1 MKVLNQAFGRDWAA
15 YHGDSCEV
23 IQAFPD
29 DSIHHHIFSPP
40 FNSLF
45 TFSNS
50 IRDLSNAPDMDF
62 FIQHF
67 EFLAKELLRTLIPGR
82 IMAVHCCNLPRT
94 YSTHGYQGIF
104 DFRGELIR
112 LFERVGFVYH
122 SEVTIWKDPVVAMQR
137 SKAQGLLHKTI
148 KDDSTICRQGIPD
161 YLIVFRKPGKNPEPV
176 CGYFETFSGE
186 GYTLDEI
193 RQQQYKAYN
202 DELRAFKEFER
213 LSSEGKKKFIETEG
227 YDPVKPEPLR
237 RSEEQDSIEVWQRY
251 ASPVWM
257 DIKQGDVLVGK
268 QGSKTKGTS
277 DGKDPE
283 DRKHMTPL
291 QLTVVRRA
299 LQLWTNPGDI
309 VYTPF
314 GGIGTEGYVA
324 IEQGRKAILSELKQ
338 AYFNVLV
345 HNMKVIAG
353 DEVYQPSLLDAL
365 YSREAVVA

>member
-1 MKVLNQAFGRDWAA
+1 MKVLNQAFGKNWAA

-23 IQAFPD
+23 IKAFPD
-29 DSIHHHIFSPP
+29 NSIHHHIFSPP

-50 IRDLSNAPDMDF
+50 VRDLSNSPDMDF
-62 FIQHF
+62 FIDHF
-67 EFLAKELLRTLIPGR
+67 EFLAKELLRTLMPGR

-94 YSTHGYQGIF
+94 YTTHGYQGIF

-112 LFERVGFVYH
+112 LFERIGFVFH

-137 SKAQGLLHKTI
+137 SKAQGLLHKTV
-148 KDDSTICRQGIPD
+148 KEDSTISRQGIPD
-161 YLIVFRKPGKNPEPV
+161 YLIVFRKPGENTEPV

-186 GYTLDEI
+186 GYALDEI
-193 RQQQYKAYN
+193 RKLQYKAYN
-202 DELRAFKEFER
+202 DELRAYQAFTRLTNEQQKEFI
-213 LSSEGKKKFIETEG
+213 SIEG
-227 YDPVKPEPLR
+227 YEPTKPAPLSR
-237 RSEEQDSIEVWQRY
+237 NQEQDSIEVWQRY

-257 DIKQGDVLVGK
+257 DISQGDVLVGK
-268 QGSKTKGTS
+268 KGSKTKGTS
-277 DGKDPE
+277 DGKDNE

-309 VYTPF
+309 VYSPF

-324 IEQGRKAILSELKQ
+324 IEQGRKAILSELKE
-338 AYFNVLV
+338 AYFKVLV

-353 DEVYQPSLLDAL
+353 DEVEQLNLLDSL
-365 YSREAVVA
+365 YSRELQTA